1 MLCLSDVFAIV
12 GYSLQICNH
21 LVNLIAETRK
31 RRHMPKFNANLT
43 MLFTEVDFLERF
55 ELAAKNGFDA
65 IEYLFPYEWSAA
77 ELADSLAK
85 HDLKQVLHNLPA
97 GDWGGGERGIAC
109 LPGREGEFQDG
120 VGKGIGQDYGN

>member
-1 MLCLSDVFAIV
+1 
-12 GYSLQICNH
+12 
-21 LVNLIAETRK
+21 
-31 RRHMPKFNANLT
+31 MPKFNANLT

-85 HDLKQVLHNLPA
+85 HDLKQVLHNLPGA
-97 GDWGGGERGIAC
+97 YSTICRLGIAPCSGWVFHNVPVRCCTLQQLVC
-109 LPGREGEFQDG
+109 L
-120 VGKGIGQDYGN
+120 